1 MPLLE
6 EYAYQPNTAAI
17 VESFDTVRDLP
28 AREIPEGAT
37 GVGPVD
43 WPAEAPG
50 LRTALREF
58 YARCDEVAVDVLN
71 LTGTN
76 TSLQDDECC
85 VFQTD
90 ATGTSLNYKIIVRD
104 AAVLAVLYQEDGSV
118 RPSPFVEHRL
128 PAAGSYVT
136 LPDGSLGRLGSMRLL

>member
-1 MPLLE
+1 ME

-58 YARCDEVAVDVLN
+58 YARCDEVAVDMFRAIASVCCM
-71 LTGTN
+71 TGVDTAR
-76 TSLQDDECC
+76 TFERVRTETAESVAAEGGADDERA
-85 VFQTD
+85 D
-90 ATGTSLNYKIIVRD
+90 APPVRSSR
-104 AAVLAVLYQEDGSV
+104 GFS
-118 RPSPFVEHRL
+118 
-128 PAAGSYVT
+128 
-136 LPDGSLGRLGSMRLL
+136 